1 MLRAILII
9 ISMSICL
16 DSLHL
21 SMGWKGR
28 HHFTLR
34 QINEGPVAQ
43 GHSAGRLLAGSGFNP
58 GLNLSDLMINL
69 G

>member
-9 ISMSICL
+9 ISMIICL

-28 HHFTLR
+28 HRFTLR
-34 QINEGPVAQ
+34 QAT
-43 GHSAGRLLAGSGFNP
+43 ALAGCWL
-58 GLNLSDLMINL
+58 GLHLIQA
-69 G
+69 